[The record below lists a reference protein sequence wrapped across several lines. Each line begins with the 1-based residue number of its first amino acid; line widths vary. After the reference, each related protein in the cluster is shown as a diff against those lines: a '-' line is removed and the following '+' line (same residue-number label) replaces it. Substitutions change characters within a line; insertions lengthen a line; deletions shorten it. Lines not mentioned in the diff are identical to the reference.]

1 MPRTQH
7 WYAKPL
13 NMRDMPDPKM
23 KPDQI
28 VLVNL
33 SGRGDKDVAQAAEFL
48 LKGNTVIKPD
58 PMGALNFAKEH
69 GLPQRRSDE
78 VLRELREGE
87 EE

>member
-1 MPRTQH
+1 
-7 WYAKPL
+7 
-13 NMRDMPDPKM
+13 MRWLMQSRSRQKCE
-23 KPDQI
+23 PDQI
-28 VLVNL
+28 IVVNL

-69 GLPQRRSDE
+69 GLPQRPSDE